1 MVSDLDGESWSLQII
16 MNNFKKDQ
24 TVTAADTFSS
34 LKRTIKSKFITEE
47 AIPEAERAL
56 ELEEQVK
63 VEEEEHRRPL
73 YFQLKENRQK
83 NEEEFEEMF
92 KLSSRFV
99 LALKCAENRVHEATV
114 A

>member
-1 MVSDLDGESWSLQII
+1 

-47 AIPEAERAL
+47 AIPEAERAM
-56 ELEEQVK
+56 ELEEQEK
-63 VEEEEHRRPL
+63 EDDEEHRRPL

-99 LALKCAENRVHEATV
+99 VAGAETSAQCC
-114 A
+114 